1 MATQTITRYSRI
13 TLDLQPPVA
22 RISLQ
27 NSPLNIIDIPMMEE
41 LSQAL
46 AEIEP
51 HHDIPVV
58 VLASSGN
65 TFSAGVDVAAHT
77 PDKIQTML
85 ANFHAIITALVNTKK
100 VTIAAV
106 HGHCLG
112 GGAELAMVCDL
123 VYTAESAT
131 WGFPEITLGCY
142 PPVAVTAL
150 AAVVGQKH
158 AADLILTG
166 RSISG
171 KEAANIGL
179 ANRAVSS
186 EEVESVLQESVEHL
200 KKLSSAALAV
210 TK

>member
-13 TLDLQPPVA
+13 TLEIQPPVV

-27 NSPLNIIDIPMMEE
+27 NSPLNIIDIPMMED

-46 AEIEP
+46 AEIAS

-58 VLASSGN
+58 VLASSGK

-85 ANFHAIITALVNTKK
+85 ANFHAIITALINTKK

-106 HGHCLG
+106 HGYCLG

-123 VYTAESAT
+123 VYTAESAE
-131 WGFPEITLGCY
+131 WGFPEIKLGCY
-142 PPVAVTAL
+142 PPVACTAL
-150 AAVVGQKH
+150 AALIGQKN

-171 KEAANIGL
+171 KEAARLGL
-179 ANRAVSS
+179 QHGAVA
-186 EEVESVLQESVEHL
+186 EAQVDGVVEESVKNRL
-200 KKLSSAALAV
+200 
-210 TK
+210 